1 MELTLSK
8 PPVTSRVNV
17 RLVVLMAVVAVP
29 FLYFLFIIVRQA
41 MTGGVIDRGTYV
53 EVDLKSLGYFPFDEM
68 KDTLDN
74 VPQRWRELDGKRVML
89 EGEMWAP
96 NEASDDVRNF
106 ELVYSIAKCCF
117 GGPPKVQERVFVH
130 VPNGK
135 EGVPNY
141 QYRGLVR
148 VLGKLR
154 VNLKK
159 EQGQATSL
167 YEMDVESIEPT

>member
-17 RLVVLMAVVAVP
+17 RLVVLMSVVAVP

-41 MTGGVIDRGTYV
+41 VTGGVIDRGTYV
-53 EVDLKSLGYFPFDEM
+53 EVDLKSLGYFPFDPA

-74 VPQRWRELDGKRVML
+74 VPERWRQLDGKRVLL
-89 EGEMWAP
+89 EGEMFTQDS
-96 NEASDDVRNF
+96 ASDRVRDF
-106 ELVYSIAKCCF
+106 QLVYSIQKCCF

-130 VPNGK
+130 VPD
-135 EGVPNY
+135 EAGVPNY
-141 QYRGLVR
+141 TYRGLVR

-159 EQGQATSL
+159 DQGQASSL
-167 YEMDVESIEPT
+167 YEMDIESIEPV